1 MINHLLTPP
10 TAQPPQG
17 LNRVDTLDGP
27 LFVEFPADAL
37 PLLDDTAGLC
47 HDMACILIEC
57 HRDRALG
64 GLFRA
69 GVDAA
74 ALHQVAAA
82 MARRLGPLIGGR
94 YVPKVDHRAA
104 RDAAVWAAFTGRNHK
119 EVMHTYQISRRLLY
133 SILSRKRRG
142 GTA

>member
-1 MINHLLTPP
+1 MTQTPAP
-10 TAQPPQG
+10 YHQPPAAP
-17 LNRVDTLDGP
+17 LPPEVD
-27 LFVEFPADAL
+27 
-37 PLLDDTAGLC
+37 GLC
-47 HDMACILIEC
+47 HDVVCILIEC
-57 HRDRALG
+57 QRDRGLTS
-64 GLFRA
+64 LFRD
-69 GVDAA
+69 GLDRA
-74 ALHQVAAA
+74 ALHQVATA

-142 GTA
+142 STA